1 MSSYTLTYNTQLT
14 EDFIHAE
21 SILASSTAANP
32 IATFLNSSN
41 QSEALVIHDDGELC
55 HLQREPLSSSGWNI
69 IGIGAQVATISAANS
84 GNVWI
89 TDYDQNIWMSNAGH
103 WNLIQNL
110 PGGNQQISVLTDG
123 TIYGTAQQNGQY
135 VLYAYDPG
143 SASFVQQQL
152 VLYSTSPVGSTGNL
166 WSIDDN
172 SAIVATDGVEGWTVF
187 QSQPNN
193 TPEQMFVSAD
203 QAVWALCDS
212 NTLYTLDSDGI
223 YWDQLKVPEDMFGF
237 APVNANQFY
246 ALSREQ
252 SGAITLYS
260 CDGNGNNTSVPQP
273 TGRPLN
279 GISVGMDGS
288 LWGLDTTGTVWRYAD
303 STWIRQIQPTDL
315 SGTTGGLSVSEVVTG
330 RHAMGHQYAF
340 YVIDGDLNW
349 SVFQEQEGVFG
360 GYWTPMTPVYSGISN
375 IGVVNDPTA
384 DSNLMVYGLN
394 SNGDFVLVQNVEGT
408 WTAGE
413 HSMKT
418 SLSGPQQYFNCGG
431 QWVTCAIVNGDLVIG
446 PPAEKLAKVDGL
458 PTLASVIPFATNPQ
472 GISASL
478 LAVLDTSGQIWTVM
492 TDLQTFNVQQLT
504 DSSSDPIGTIT
515 GATGMIATASSG
527 ARIYARDVNNSLW
540 VIRQVSEAQGT
551 PPQFGWSQFHPLGDE
566 CAVLA
571 TGCTMSAPNAANT
584 APVDLFSLDS
594 GYEINVLSE
603 DAITGALTDVVML
616 KPAGTN
622 EDAEYVSRYVSE
634 LTVTDDNSSPQPGVQ
649 ISITADQA
657 TGVWV
662 GQTLYNVT
670 PDEPVQLTT
679 NQAGQITFAFF
690 AGDLDTPTFSFS
702 APNLVNPP
710 AVYPAQ
716 NVNDYLSGSAAAL
729 PGRPQ
734 FDSAGNT
741 LSAAT
746 MQTLPDWE
754 PNSTTAFV
762 QPDYVGN
769 TGAAASA
776 ITSAYTVPLKS
787 GGTPGQWSPVDP
799 PAGDLGA
806 SPFWHDLC
814 KFPHDIM
821 HAIKTAALT
830 VSDVAVDVEQGVL
843 HVTMVLAN
851 GMKQLMNLVIATFE
865 DVVSAVKTA
874 IRAIGR
880 AVDDAIHW
888 LKALFD
894 WGDVINTK
902 RVLKAGI
909 NGLMTQLATNL
920 TDPASPYYAKTIFN
934 TYYDEDVKDKVKNAF
949 NNISSIFAKGKS
961 LSTISSA
968 APFPPNSPT
977 GPDALHPTN
986 VSGSQT
992 NNGTQ
997 TNYVNT
1003 HVTNYTGN
1011 GGTFPPQQMSSDPTN
1026 LFTVLYNNITQNLV
1040 QNNDFQPMET
1050 VGSLQTLFTNPKSFA
1065 DVAMYDIITAMED
1078 AVLAILDTIE
1088 AVFDSLID
1096 LGGMALTGFQDVMN
1110 KTIDIPIISWIYK
1123 KISGDPLS
1131 LLDLMCLCGAV
1142 PATIVYKL
1150 TFGMPDANPP
1160 FTPAQAEE
1168 LENTYASNFPWPAFA
1183 GGSSGV
1189 SLTAGLLGGAP
1200 FPGAGAL
1207 MVLNTMTYAIFD
1219 ALNDLSAYSAATTP
1233 TLAPDPITT
1242 FFSWASIVT
1251 TMVSQWLT
1259 APFDIFVSQ
1268 STTAEQMTLALWSL
1282 NFIPVLSGLVFT
1294 VGSDVKK
1301 LAEFN
1306 QDFGLW
1312 LTCATGV
1319 FLFAMG
1325 IATSV
1330 EQSDDST
1337 GKYNALY
1344 WVQNGIAP
1352 VPTAMKPLT
1361 IVGKDGNQP
1370 AGAIAIGVLLGCD
1383 GVMDIANGSLAF
1395 AEDAS

>member
-1 MSSYTLTYNTQLT
+1 MPSYTLTYNTQLT

-135 VLYAYDPG
+135 VLYAYDPA

-152 VLYSTSPVGSTGNL
+152 VLYSSSPVGSTGNL
-166 WSIDDN
+166 WSLDDN

-187 QSQPNN
+187 QSQPSN
-193 TPEQMFVSAD
+193 TPVQMFVSAD

-223 YWDQLKVPEDMFGF
+223 DWDQLKVPEDMLGF

-246 ALSREQ
+246 ALSRAQ
-252 SGAITLYS
+252 SDATTLYS

-288 LWGLDTTGTVWRYAD
+288 LWGLDTIGTVWRYAD

-330 RHAMGHQYAF
+330 RHAMGQQYAF
-340 YVIDGDLNW
+340 YVIDEDLYW

-360 GYWTPMTPVYSGISN
+360 GYWTPRASVYSGISN
-375 IGVVNDPTA
+375 IGVVNDPTD

-431 QWVTCAIVNGDLVIG
+431 QWVTCAVVNGDLVIG
-446 PPAEKLAKVDGL
+446 APADKLAKVDGL

-478 LAVLDTSGQIWTVM
+478 LAVLDISGQIWTVT
-492 TDLQTFNVQQLT
+492 TDLKTFNVQQLS

-515 GATGMIATASSG
+515 GATGMIATAGSG

-571 TGCTMSAPNAANT
+571 TGCTMSAPNVANT
-584 APVDLFSLDS
+584 PPVDLFSLDS
-594 GYEINVLSE
+594 GYEVNVLSE
-603 DAITGALTDVVML
+603 DAITGALTDVVTL

-622 EDAEYVSRYVSE
+622 GDAEYVSRYVSE
-634 LTVTDDNSSPQPGVQ
+634 LTVSDDNSSPQPGVQ

-679 NQAGQITFAFF
+679 NQVGQITFAFF

-746 MQTLPDWE
+746 MQPLPDWE

-762 QPDYVGN
+762 QPAYLGN

-787 GGTPGQWSPVDP
+787 GGQPGQWSPVDP
-799 PAGDLGA
+799 PAGGLDA

-814 KFPHDIM
+814 KYPHDIM
-821 HAIKTAALT
+821 HAIKSAALT

-843 HVTMVLAN
+843 QVTMVLAN

-920 TDPASPYYAKTIFN
+920 TDPESPHYAKTIFN

-949 NNISSIFAKGKS
+949 KNISSIFAQGKS

-968 APFPPNSPT
+968 APFPSNSPT

-986 VSGSQT
+986 VSDSQT

-1026 LFTVLYNNITQNLV
+1026 LFTVLYNNITENLV
-1040 QNNDFQPMET
+1040 QNNGFQPMET
-1050 VGSLQTLFTNPKSFA
+1050 VGSLQTIFTDPKSFA

-1078 AVLAILDTIE
+1078 SVLAILDIIE

-1189 SLTAGLLGGAP
+1189 SLTGALLGGAP
-1200 FPGAGAL
+1200 FPGAGPL
-1207 MVLNTMTYAIFD
+1207 MVLNAVTYAIFD
-1219 ALNDLSAYSAATTP
+1219 DFTDLSAYSAATTP

-1282 NFIPVLSGLVFT
+1282 NFIPVLNGLVFT

-1306 QDFGLW
+1306 QGFGLW

-1361 IVGKDGNQP
+1361 IVGDGGNQP

-1383 GVMDIANGSLAF
+1383 TVMDIASGSLAF